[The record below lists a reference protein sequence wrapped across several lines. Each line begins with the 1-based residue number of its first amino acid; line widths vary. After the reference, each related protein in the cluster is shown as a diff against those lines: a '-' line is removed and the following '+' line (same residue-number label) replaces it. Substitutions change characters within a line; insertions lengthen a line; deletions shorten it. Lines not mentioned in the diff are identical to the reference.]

1 MTDRWKCRQ
10 DEHGVA
16 AGSNGSRS
24 AGSLAT
30 VAQTPHCSARPRSR
44 SQDLLHP
51 QIDRLEFGRPNAH
64 PASQPVWRGRRNH
77 VEPLGQI
84 FPDDMQR
91 TSAAG
96 TDRVLGSTVMWMR
109 GRYAGSAPRL
119 VCRCFFC

>member
-16 AGSNGSRS
+16 VGSNGSRF

-64 PASQPVWRGRRNH
+64 PASQCGAVA
-77 VEPLGQI
+77 
-84 FPDDMQR
+84 R
-91 TSAAG
+91 TTSSRSARSSPMTCSG
-96 TDRVLGSTVMWMR
+96 VLGSDCNVD
-109 GRYAGSAPRL
+109 AGKIRRQRAAVGMPL
-119 VCRCFFC
+119 LLLLTICR